1 MLTTIIFFL
10 SLLMLVATIVV
21 QVLLDDFTRV
31 KLKTQWYIFI
41 LMMLSTI
48 ILWSY
53 LFYLLH

>member
-21 QVLLDDFTRV
+21 QVLLDDFTKV

-53 LFYLLH
+53 LFYLLN